1 MNTDIYKYNFDNIY
15 YKKTYDRLI
24 SKSDKKAFKDVVG
37 EEYETFRKLFYTNLG
52 FKLVNSKKVFG
63 TNYNADI
70 ALEKDG
76 VIKIIEESK
85 GHYVDSCFL
94 GRAIKDFAKI
104 IKKCLDNKIE
114 SPFFILSCPTTF
126 NGSGLNNFSDIFNEE
141 IELFRDEIKE
151 VLKSKFI
158 YQPSCK
164 HGRLSKEKYFTSE
177 IHSFKLD
184 DEMIEEQILFIKSL

>member
-1 MNTDIYKYNFDNIY
+1 MNTDIYKYNFDNFY
-15 YKKTYDRLI
+15 YKKTYDRYI
-24 SKSDKKAFKDVVG
+24 NKSDNKAFKDIVG
-37 EEYETFRKLFYTNLG
+37 EEYETFRKLFYTSLG
-52 FKLVNSKKVFG
+52 FKLANSKRVFG

-76 VIKIIEESK
+76 VVKIIEESK

-114 SPFFILSCPTTF
+114 APFFILSCPTRM
-126 NGSGLNNFSDIFNEE
+126 NNFSDVFNEE

-164 HGRLSKEKYFTSE
+164 HGRLPKEKYFTSE

-184 DEMIEEQILFIKSL
+184 DKMIEDQIFFIQSL